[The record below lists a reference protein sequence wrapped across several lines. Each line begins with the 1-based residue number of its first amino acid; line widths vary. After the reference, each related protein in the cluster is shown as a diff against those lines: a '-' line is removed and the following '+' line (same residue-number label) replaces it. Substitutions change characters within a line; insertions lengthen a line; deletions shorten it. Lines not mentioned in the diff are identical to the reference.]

1 MNHRC
6 VSRDHSQVFKKLLQ
20 SKLLENCLTFKLARY
35 DFVTVRPFNT
45 IVFCNYKWSV
55 SIWSIKVVSPLTTH
69 VSNYFSF
76 PISRI
81 EEYSLSNKDMSSN
94 QAVISA
100 FKSDVVWI
108 QQLKDPSLPRYL
120 FGLYKA
126 YMQRNTRGAA
136 KNDTSFS
143 SLYCLSIEI
152 FIHSFNSV
160 AIFGVLMLVT
170 CGRFSW
176 SLSRYEI
183 SLETRKRIATFLS

>member
-1 MNHRC
+1 MTSWQCSPSTRLSSVTTNDLFLYEVLKLFHRWP
-6 VSRDHSQVFKKLLQ
+6 
-20 SKLLENCLTFKLARY
+20 LTFR
-35 DFVTVRPFNT
+35 TVFLSRFLPSLSLL
-45 IVFCNYKWSV
+45 FCR
-55 SIWSIKVVSPLTTH
+55 T
-69 VSNYFSF
+69 
-76 PISRI
+76 
-81 EEYSLSNKDMSSN
+81 EEYSISNKDMIRN

-100 FKSDVVWI
+100 FKSDAVWI

-126 YMQRNTRGAA
+126 YMKRNTRGAA

-143 SLYCLSIEI
+143 NLYCLSIEI

-160 AIFGVLMLVT
+160 AIFGVLMLAT